1 MTLDVGDHPDTVGV
15 TVLTGFLGSGKTT
28 LVNHILTAD
37 HGRRIAVIE
46 NEVGEISID
55 TELIVSSE
63 EEILELSNG
72 CVCCTVSVRNDLTT
86 LVKKLLAR
94 PSPPDHILVETSG
107 LADPMPVTQAFF
119 VDELAG
125 KVGLD
130 AIVTMVDAKHISEHL
145 DAVEA
150 ARIDGRAVD
159 QIVSADRIVLNKMD
173 LVEVGEVDEAEA
185 HIRRFNGTARI
196 IRSTYAKVPLEELL
210 GIGAFTRSER
220 APFDDAF
227 LGDTFV
233 HDAGPGIEPVSIEV
247 SGDVDRPLFESW
259 LGDFVDR
266 NAADIYRIKGIMA
279 FADVAERTI
288 VQGVRSLVEIYQ
300 DGPWAGP
307 RRSRLVIIGRNLDR
321 GRLTADS
328 LLWRAS

>member
-130 AIVTMVDAKHISEHL
+130 AIVTMVDA
-145 DAVEA
+145 
-150 ARIDGRAVD
+150 
-159 QIVSADRIVLNKMD
+159 
-173 LVEVGEVDEAEA
+173 
-185 HIRRFNGTARI
+185 
-196 IRSTYAKVPLEELL
+196 
-210 GIGAFTRSER
+210 
-220 APFDDAF
+220 
-227 LGDTFV
+227 
-233 HDAGPGIEPVSIEV
+233 
-247 SGDVDRPLFESW
+247 
-259 LGDFVDR
+259 
-266 NAADIYRIKGIMA
+266 
-279 FADVAERTI
+279 
-288 VQGVRSLVEIYQ
+288 
-300 DGPWAGP
+300 
-307 RRSRLVIIGRNLDR
+307 
-321 GRLTADS
+321 
-328 LLWRAS
+328 